1 MPTLE
6 ELKASAQAAIDDRAE
21 WLIDSA
27 KTILDNPEP
36 GFTEVKT
43 SRFVSERLRE
53 LSIEHQSGIALTGL
67 KGVIRGGNPGP
78 TVAVIGE
85 LDSLR
90 VLDHPHTDPET
101 GAAHACGHH
110 CQTPMM
116 LGAAV
121 GLLVPEVLESLCGN
135 VAFIAVP
142 AEEFIDVQYRWGLHK
157 EGRLGLMA
165 GKQEFIRLGAFDDID
180 LAMMVHTASNT
191 QEIGKFS
198 VGGTSNGHV
207 VKYVRFIGR
216 ATHAGGSPHLGVN
229 ALQAAMVALNAL
241 NTQRETLRNE
251 DNVRLHG
258 IMTRG
263 GAAVNSIPA
272 DVRYEGRVRGRTAEA
287 IADAN
292 DKMDRCLRAGAL
304 TMGGSVEIVTIPGY
318 LPMKNNEPMM
328 EIFKANA
335 AELVGADEVVEH
347 PADRNRGGSTDMG
360 DLSQLMPVI
369 HPYTTA
375 AVGSGHSVD
384 YIVEDYVQAV
394 IEPAKAMAMTV
405 IDLLHDGAAA
415 AERVLESSP
424 PTMTKDEYL
433 AFQSSRLVEE
443 MYEGK

>member
-6 ELKASAQAAIDDRAE
+6 ELKSIASAAITDRAD
-21 WLIDSA
+21 WLIEAA

-43 SRFVSERLRE
+43 SRFVSEKMSQLG
-53 LSIEHQSGIALTGL
+53 IAHQSGMALTGL
-67 KGVIRGGNPGP
+67 KGVVRGGRPGP

-90 VLDHPHTDPET
+90 VLEHPHTDPDT

-121 GLLVPEVLESLCGN
+121 GLLVPEVLNSLAGN
-135 VAFIAVP
+135 IAFIAVP
-142 AEEFIDVQYRWGLHK
+142 AEEFIDVEYRWGLHK
-157 EGRLGLMA
+157 EGKLGLMA
-165 GKQEFIRLGAFDDID
+165 GKQEFIRLGAFDDVD
-180 LAMMVHTASNT
+180 MAMMVHTASDS
-191 QEIGKFS
+191 QETAKFA

-207 VKYVRFIGR
+207 VKYVKFIGK
-216 ATHAGGSPHLGVN
+216 ASHAGGSPHLGVN

-251 DNVRLHG
+251 HNVRLHG

-263 GAAVNSIPA
+263 GASVNSVPA

-292 DKMDRCLRAGAL
+292 EKMDRCLRAGAL
-304 TMGGSVEIVTIPGY
+304 TMGGSVEIVTLPGY
-318 LPMKNNEPMM
+318 LPMKNDHEMM
-328 EIFKANA
+328 DLFKRNA
-335 AELVGADEVVEH
+335 TELVGGEEIIEH
-347 PADRNRGGSTDMG
+347 PDNLNRGGSTDMG
-360 DLSQLMPVI
+360 DLSQIMPVI

-375 AVGSGHSVD
+375 AVGSGHSTD
-384 YIVEDYVQAV
+384 YIVTDYDQAV
-394 IEPAKAMAMTV
+394 VNPAMAMAMTV
-405 IDLLHDGAAA
+405 IDLLHDDA
-415 AERVLESSP
+415 RSSRRILESSR
-424 PTMTKDEYL
+424 PTMSKSQYL
-433 AFQSSRLVEE
+433 SFQNTRLTEE
-443 MYEGK
+443 LYQSV

>member
-6 ELKASAQAAIDDRAE
+6 ELKSIARAAITDRAD
-21 WLIDSA
+21 WLIEAA

-43 SRFVSERLRE
+43 SRFVSEKMSQLG
-53 LSIEHQSGIALTGL
+53 IAHQSGMALTGL
-67 KGVIRGGNPGP
+67 KGVVRSGRPGP

-90 VLDHPHTDPET
+90 VLEHPHTDPDT

-121 GLLVPEVLESLCGN
+121 GLLVPEVLDSLAGN
-135 VAFIAVP
+135 IAFIAVP
-142 AEEFIDVQYRWGLHK
+142 AEEFIDVEYRWGLHK
-157 EGRLGLMA
+157 EGKLGLMA
-165 GKQEFIRLGAFDDID
+165 GKQEFIRLGAFDDVNM
-180 LAMMVHTASNT
+180 AMMVHTASDS
-191 QEIGKFS
+191 QETAKFA

-207 VKYVRFIGR
+207 VKYVKFIGK
-216 ATHAGGSPHLGVN
+216 ASHAGGSPHLGVN

-251 DNVRLHG
+251 HNVRLHG

-263 GAAVNSIPA
+263 GASVNSVPA

-292 DKMDRCLRAGAL
+292 EKMDRCLRAGAL
-304 TMGGSVEIVTIPGY
+304 TMGGSVEIVTLPGY
-318 LPMKNNEPMM
+318 LPMKNDHEMM
-328 EIFKANA
+328 DLFKRNA
-335 AELVGADEVVEH
+335 TELVGGEEVIEH
-347 PADRNRGGSTDMG
+347 PDNLNRGGSTDMG
-360 DLSQLMPVI
+360 DLSQIMPVI

-375 AVGSGHSVD
+375 AVGSGHSTD
-384 YIVEDYVQAV
+384 YIVTDYDQAV
-394 IEPAKAMAMTV
+394 VNPAIAMAMTV
-405 IDLLHDGAAA
+405 IDLLHDDARSA
-415 AERVLESSP
+415 RRILESSR
-424 PTMTKDEYL
+424 PTMSKSQYL
-433 AFQSSRLVEE
+433 SFQNTRLTEE
-443 MYEGK
+443 LYQGV

>member
-6 ELKASAQAAIDDRAE
+6 ELKSIAQAAINDRAD
-21 WLIDSA
+21 WLIEAA

-43 SRFVSERLRE
+43 SRLVSEK
-53 LSIEHQSGIALTGL
+53 LSQLGIAHQSGIALTGL
-67 KGVIRGGNPGP
+67 KGVVRGGRPGP

-90 VLDHPHTDPET
+90 VLEHPHTDPDT

-121 GLLVPEVLESLCGN
+121 GLLVPEVLESLAGN
-135 VAFIAVP
+135 IAFIAVP
-142 AEEFIDVQYRWGLHK
+142 AEEFIDVEYRWGLHNDGK
-157 EGRLGLMA
+157 LGLMA
-165 GKQEFIRLGAFDDID
+165 GKQEFIRLGAFDDVD
-180 LAMMVHTASNT
+180 MAMMVHTASNS
-191 QEIGKFS
+191 QETARFA

-207 VKYVRFIGR
+207 VKYVKFIGK
-216 ATHAGGSPHLGVN
+216 ASHAGGSPHLGIN

-241 NTQRETLRNE
+241 NAQRETLRNE
-251 DNVRLHG
+251 HNVRLHG

-292 DKMDRCLRAGAL
+292 EKMDRCLRAGAL
-304 TMGGSVEIVTIPGY
+304 TMGGSVEIVTLPGY
-318 LPMKNNEPMM
+318 LPMKNDHEMM
-328 EIFKANA
+328 SIFKHNA
-335 AELVGADEVVEH
+335 SELVGAEEIIEH
-347 PADRNRGGSTDMG
+347 PDSLNRGGSTDMG
-360 DLSQLMPVI
+360 DLSQIMPVI

-375 AVGSGHSVD
+375 AVGSGHST
-384 YIVEDYVQAV
+384 DYVVTDYEQAV
-394 IEPAKAMAMTV
+394 VNPAIAMAMTV
-405 IDLLHDGAAA
+405 IDLLHDDARDAR
-415 AERVLESSP
+415 RVLDSSR
-424 PTMTKDEYL
+424 PTMSKEQYL
-433 AFQSSRLVEE
+433 SFQNSRLTEE
-443 MYEGK
+443 LYQGV